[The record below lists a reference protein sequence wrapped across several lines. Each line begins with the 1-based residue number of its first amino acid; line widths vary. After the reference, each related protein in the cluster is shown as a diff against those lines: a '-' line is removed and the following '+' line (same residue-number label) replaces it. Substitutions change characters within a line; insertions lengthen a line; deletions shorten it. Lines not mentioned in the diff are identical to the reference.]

1 MRPDLISFTFA
12 IGAALLSG
20 WLAGTARYEGAA
32 IAALVL
38 CAFVWDLI
46 AQWSHDERMAA
57 EDEYMAK
64 TREG

>member
-57 EDEYMAK
+57 EDEYMAQRFK
-64 TREG
+64 G